1 LLRQGYPPFARR
13 SGELRRLGW
22 EVYAKPPFNG
32 PEQVLSYLDR
42 YTHRVPI
49 ANSRLISLADG
60 KVRFTLKDY
69 RADGKT
75 KVMTAA
81 ANEFIR
87 RFLLHVLPDGF
98 HGIRHYGFLANDGRS
113 DHLARSRQLLDARVT
128 AVAPEPP
135 TSPRTR
141 SEPPIS
147 PRGDARGL

>member
-1 LLRQGYPPFARR
+1 VLAYLGRPGRR
-13 SGELRRLGW
+13 EDQ
-22 EVYAKPPFNG
+22 A
-32 PEQVLSYLDR
+32 
-42 YTHRVPI
+42 
-49 ANSRLISLADG
+49 
-60 KVRFTLKDY
+60 
-69 RADGKT
+69 
-75 KVMTAA
+75 MTVA